1 MKPREAMRKLLEDRE
16 QRRLA
21 HYAVKLEGP
30 TARSER
36 SVLQWDSTNGSP
48 QDGTQNMKAKNVTGD
63 GTMAPSDDG
72 NWEGEQWPVAKKGQR

>member
-1 MKPREAMRKLLEDRE
+1 MNPREAMRKLLEDRE

-36 SVLQWDSTNGSP
+36 SVLQWDSRKFNESRGDLVGFK
-48 QDGTQNMKAKNVTGD
+48 QEKGRLNMISLTKSVI
-63 GTMAPSDDG
+63 
-72 NWEGEQWPVAKKGQR
+72 